1 MAIFTNLPEN
11 DFRNY
16 LEHHGVKGQKWYKR
30 QYQNPDGSL
39 TELGRQHYGVGKA
52 RGTKEGSGS
61 GAKQTEAQ
69 KALEKGPSGFKDTKS
84 YLEAITKDCFSMS
97 AGQLDYR
104 KYNAERKNGS
114 FTGENKRAND
124 AADLGLRALQQMDK
138 GHTDIDDNDWQGW
151 REWFLWEDQTIGL
164 PMVADLVNNGYTA
177 NQVKKLVDELDKN
190 SDYDIAYS
198 EKPSSL
204 SSAMFDVIEGNWS
217 NRLKGFAEA
226 CESIKK
232 DEADFSNKA
241 SKVPMPKGFQAGK
254 QQDLVVSN
262 GYKDAWVMSKEDQL
276 KNYNMLKDYD
286 DRIKNKELIPV
297 VDTHGDSIIV
307 YDTKKGTYS
316 KYDWYNQHTYQE
328 KNTLDEHFKKD
339 ANGRRIGLL
348 EAYEDPDSEYYVK
361 QSRDP
366 KQTKTEAKLANVSD
380 KIDAIND
387 KKQSPKYQKMLE
399 KRAKLEDELGRAEA
413 LATIARDKKILYD
426 KNLSFL
432 DKLNIKHAEKLKKQI
447 AKIDHETYKLDA
459 SINKLTAKQEK
470 YKTILDSFENSKS
483 AGELSNKITDA
494 TLKGAPLKEIQK
506 LSGVDFDGD
515 KVVTYPYKKAK
526 GASSKTVDEYIFGDK
541 KLPPMEDWPKSK
553 TARSI
558 QAFLYSAE
566 EVEKQRRGMLGEE
579 FEPFT
584 KSAEDRARKDLK
596 PSFKYDSKTREAM
609 RDAKNNGFAS
619 LTEAQKEL
627 LRKVAFY
634 K

>member
-30 QYQNPDGSL
+30 QYQNLDGSL

-104 KYNAERKNGS
+104 KYNTERKNGS

-164 PMVADLVNNGYTA
+164 PMVADLVNKGYTA

-232 DEADFSNKA
+232 DENDFSNKA

-297 VDTHGDSIIV
+297 VDTYGDSIIV
-307 YDTKKGTYS
+307 YDTKNGTYS

-339 ANGRRIGLL
+339 ANGKRVGLL
-348 EAYEDPDSEYYVK
+348 EAYEDPDSEYYLGK
-361 QSRDP
+361 GSASP
-366 KQTKTEAKLANVSD
+366 KQIKTEARLANVQD
-380 KIDAIND
+380 KIDSINE

-447 AKIDHETYKLDA
+447 AKIDHETYKLDS
-459 SINKLTAKQEK
+459 SINKLTAKQDE
-470 YKTILDSFENSKS
+470 YKKLLDSFENSKS
-483 AGELSNKITDA
+483 VGELSNKITDA

-506 LSGVDFDGD
+506 LISGADFDGD
-515 KVVTYPYKKAK
+515 SVR
-526 GASSKTVDEYIFGDK
+526 IFKND
-541 KLPPMEDWPKSK
+541 
-553 TARSI
+553 A
-558 QAFLYSAE
+558 A
-566 EVEKQRRGMLGEE
+566 
-579 FEPFT
+579 
-584 KSAEDRARKDLK
+584 
-596 PSFKYDSKTREAM
+596 TREAM
-609 RDAKNNGFAS
+609 RVAKAKGWDS
-619 LTEAQKEL
+619 LTKKQKEL
-627 LRKVAFY
+627 LLKVVR
-634 K
+634 

>member
-30 QYQNPDGSL
+30 RYQNEDGSL

-52 RGTKEGSGS
+52 RGMKEGSGS

-104 KYNAERKNGS
+104 KYNTERKNGS

-138 GHTDIDDNDWQGW
+138 GHTDIDGSDWQGW

-164 PMVADLVNNGYTA
+164 PMVADLVNKGYTA
-177 NQVKKLVDELDKN
+177 NQVKKLVDELEKN

-204 SSAMFDVIEGNWS
+204 SVAMFDVMEGNW
-217 NRLKGFAEA
+217 NNTLKGFADA

-241 SKVPMPKGFQAGK
+241 SKVPMPKGFQAGEQK
-254 QQDLVVSN
+254 DLVASN
-262 GYKDAWVMSKEDQL
+262 GFKDAWVMSKEDQL
-276 KNYNMLKDYD
+276 KNYYDLKDYD

-297 VDTHGDSIIV
+297 VDTYGDSIIV

-339 ANGRRIGLL
+339 ANGRRVGILQ
-348 EAYEDPDSEYYVK
+348 AYEDPDSEYYLGEG
-361 QSRDP
+361 STSP
-366 KQTKTEAKLANVSD
+366 KQIKTEARLAKVQD
-380 KIDAIND
+380 KIDSINE
-387 KKQSPKYQKMLE
+387 KKQSPKYLKNLDRKQQIELELE
-399 KRAKLEDELGRAEA
+399 KLRSKTQKIRDEKLFN
-413 LATIARDKKILYD
+413 D
-426 KNLSFL
+426 KNPGFFDKLKLNKERRLEKQLAKINDNIYKLDKSL
-432 DKLNIKHAEKLKKQI
+432 DKLTIKE
-447 AKIDHETYKLDA
+447 D
-459 SINKLTAKQEK
+459 K
-470 YKTILDSFENSKS
+470 YKKVLDSFENSKS

-494 TLKGAPLKEIQK
+494 TFKGAPLKEIQK
-506 LSGVDFDGD
+506 LSGADFDGD
-515 KVVTYPYKKAK
+515 TVAVYKNDA
-526 GASSKTVDEYIFGDK
+526 A
-541 KLPPMEDWPKSK
+541 
-553 TARSI
+553 
-558 QAFLYSAE
+558 
-566 EVEKQRRGMLGEE
+566 
-579 FEPFT
+579 
-584 KSAEDRARKDLK
+584 
-596 PSFKYDSKTREAM
+596 TREAM
-609 RDAKNNGFAS
+609 RVAKAKGWDS
-619 LTEAQKEL
+619 LTKKQKEL
-627 LRKVAFY
+627 LSDANADSVGSKLLNNWNKLTKKQKALLIAAISASY
-634 K
+634 

>member
-30 QYQNPDGSL
+30 RYQNEDGSL

-104 KYNAERKNGS
+104 KYNTERKNGS

-124 AADLGLRALQQMDK
+124 AADLGLRALQKMD
-138 GHTDIDDNDWQGW
+138 GPNTDIDNNDWQGW

-164 PMVADLVNNGYTA
+164 PMVADLVNKGYTA
-177 NQVKKLVDELDKN
+177 NQVKKLVDELEKN

-204 SSAMFDVIEGNWS
+204 STAMFDVIEGNWS
-217 NRLKGFAEA
+217 NRLKGFADA
-226 CESIKK
+226 CESVKK
-232 DEADFSNKA
+232 
-241 SKVPMPKGFQAGK
+241 
-254 QQDLVVSN
+254 
-262 GYKDAWVMSKEDQL
+262 
-276 KNYNMLKDYD
+276 
-286 DRIKNKELIPV
+286 
-297 VDTHGDSIIV
+297 
-307 YDTKKGTYS
+307 
-316 KYDWYNQHTYQE
+316 
-328 KNTLDEHFKKD
+328 
-339 ANGRRIGLL
+339 
-348 EAYEDPDSEYYVK
+348 EDPDSEYYVK
-361 QSRDP
+361 PSRDP

-380 KIDAIND
+380 KIDAINE

-459 SINKLTAKQEK
+459 SINKLTAKQDR
-470 YKTILDSFENSKS
+470 YKKFLDSFENSKS

-494 TLKGAPLKEIQK
+494 TFKGAPLKEIQK
-506 LSGVDFDGD
+506 LSGAD
-515 KVVTYPYKKAK
+515 YKNDA
-526 GASSKTVDEYIFGDK
+526 A
-541 KLPPMEDWPKSK
+541 
-553 TARSI
+553 
-558 QAFLYSAE
+558 
-566 EVEKQRRGMLGEE
+566 
-579 FEPFT
+579 
-584 KSAEDRARKDLK
+584 
-596 PSFKYDSKTREAM
+596 TREAM
-609 RDAKNNGFAS
+609 RVAKAKGWDS
-619 LTEAQKEL
+619 LTKKQKEL
-627 LRKVAFY
+627 LTKY
-634 K
+634 KEA